1 MPQLCDINPYIR
13 RARYDVIQTPWN
25 LTERIIYDYEL
36 LYIKEGNFHITIE
49 DQTFDAQTG
58 ELYLFHP
65 GQRHAIQVLEEGYV
79 IQPHLHFDLFLY
91 PDREQVGISFLNRS
105 DMNEEQLAQIRP
117 DTFSQMFPFV
127 PSRMKLPNPEYVE
140 SLLFDIISQYESD
153 SPFRELNLKWM
164 FIKLLSYL
172 VQTTGDKGLQRIGNS
187 DIPLLTQRIRTW
199 LDMNLD
205 HRISMKELGDTFH
218 LNSDYLS
225 RLFRKVYKVTPTH
238 YHLMQRLYRSRELLQ
253 YTNISVAD
261 VAARLGFLSV
271 NDFSRAF
278 KKNLGISP
286 SLVKQQG
293 YLATRKEEKM
303 PERLIY
309 FEKEDRKVEKC

>member
-127 PSRMKLPNPEYVE
+127 PSRMKLPNPE
-140 SLLFDIISQYESD
+140 
-153 SPFRELNLKWM
+153 
-164 FIKLLSYL
+164 
-172 VQTTGDKGLQRIGNS
+172 
-187 DIPLLTQRIRTW
+187 
-199 LDMNLD
+199 
-205 HRISMKELGDTFH
+205 
-218 LNSDYLS
+218 
-225 RLFRKVYKVTPTH
+225 
-238 YHLMQRLYRSRELLQ
+238 
-253 YTNISVAD
+253 
-261 VAARLGFLSV
+261 
-271 NDFSRAF
+271 
-278 KKNLGISP
+278 
-286 SLVKQQG
+286 
-293 YLATRKEEKM
+293 
-303 PERLIY
+303 
-309 FEKEDRKVEKC
+309 

>member
-105 DMNEEQLAQIRP
+105 DMNEEQLAQKSPEFQRKLRYYRDNLVRSREILKNSKIRLGYGT
-117 DTFSQMFPFV
+117 DLVVGYQNYECG
-127 PSRMKLPNPEYVE
+127 REY
-140 SLLFDIISQYESD
+140 SAWLRNGMD
-153 SPFRELNLKWM
+153 PFRTLKAATAVNAEILGLSDVLGTIEPGKLAD
-164 FIKLLSYL
+164 FII
-172 VQTTGDKGLQRIGNS
+172 T
-187 DIPLLTQRIRTW
+187 
-199 LDMNLD
+199 
-205 HRISMKELGDTFH
+205 
-218 LNSDYLS
+218 NSDYS
-225 RLFRKVYKVTPTH
+225 EKRVF
-238 YHLMQRLYRSRELLQ
+238 
-253 YTNISVAD
+253 I
-261 VAARLGFLSV
+261 G
-271 NDFSRAF
+271 
-278 KKNLGISP
+278 G
-286 SLVKQQG
+286 
-293 YLATRKEEKM
+293 KEIES
-303 PERLIY
+303 
-309 FEKEDRKVEKC
+309 